1 MDYVKLAEACG
12 MTNHRSASNAW
23 SAIKKKLTEHGAL
36 PATITPKKTPVKR
49 KVEPKDEGSDDDG
62 DTPTK
67 KPARKQAT
75 PKKPKAAATA
85 GPKKG
90 RAKAVKPEP
99 PAKEEDSDDGGLA
112 DIPEKGSSPMSED
125 GGEI

>member
-1 MDYVKLAEACG
+1 

-36 PATITPKKTPVKR
+36 PAGTMTPKKTPVKR

-75 PKKPKAAATA
+75 PKKPKAATAATAAA

-90 RAKAVKPEP
+90 RGKAVKKEAPA
-99 PAKEEDSDDGGLA
+99 AKEEDSDDGGLA